1 MEIIESRIGEHM
13 VGRLKGKVGLVTG
26 AGSGIGQASAEVMA
40 REGAQV
46 VVCDVD
52 VAGGENTVRL
62 IQEAGGDAFFVKA
75 DISQAKDAEALV
87 HSAVA
92 QYGRLDCAYNN
103 AGVHARE
110 KDLRTAEISE
120 ADWDFVM
127 SVNFKGVWLCMKYEI
142 LQMLTQGGG
151 SIVNASSMCGLIGT
165 KDFIIPAYTASKH
178 GVSGITRAA
187 AQEYAKDGIR
197 INAVAA
203 GPIKTPMTERNFA
216 PGEDRE
222 KIERERYPVPIGRR
236 GEPSEVAE
244 AVVWLLSDAA
254 SFVTGNIMEVDGGW
268 TQ

>member
-1 MEIIESRIGEHM
+1 MA
-13 VGRLKGKVGLVTG
+13 GRLSGKVGLVTG
-26 AGSGIGQASAEVMA
+26 AGGGIGQASAEILA
-40 REGAQV
+40 REGARV

-52 VAGGENTVRL
+52 VAGGENTVQG
-62 IQEAGGDAFFVKA
+62 IQDVGGDAFFIKA
-75 DISQAKDAEALV
+75 DVSRAGDVENLIRST
-87 HSAVA
+87 VA
-92 QYGRLDCAYNN
+92 HFGRLDCAYNN
-103 AGVHARE
+103 AGIHARE
-110 KDLRTAEISE
+110 KDARTAEISE
-120 ADWDFVM
+120 EDWDYVM

-142 LQMLTQGGG
+142 LQMLKQGSG

-244 AVVWLLSDAA
+244 AVAWLLSDAA

-268 TQ
+268 TE